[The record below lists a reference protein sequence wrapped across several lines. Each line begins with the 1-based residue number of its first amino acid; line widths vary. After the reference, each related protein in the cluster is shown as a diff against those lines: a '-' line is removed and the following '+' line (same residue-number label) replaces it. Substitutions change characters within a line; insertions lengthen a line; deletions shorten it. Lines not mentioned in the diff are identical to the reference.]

1 MFRWYCTTYLCWYES
16 LHRPINLISREREVL
31 PAFVIVWYWST
42 YLDTWYCS
50 AYLDTLPEGCLVLW
64 QSWPQEEFKSVA
76 ILTTGQWWWL
86 HNRIHFSIYIIH
98 KPGCAIDNI
107 KCNLKLTDLF
117 YIGKSYR
124 YISTSHFLTDSDRL
138 FLFRIGS
145 GRYGGMRAPKA
156 KWLNYLLVLTLFNLT
171 LHLCY
176 VYFLLQVCQPWKKEV
191 KLWVKERSH
200 PQKQSQNL
208 WAGGCSVN
216 EICHWR
222 FVFHFWKLRRMTLWT
237 TLRATSTHLNRS
249 TENLALLCL
258 LFLDAIA
265 SPSTYPCQW
274 VSDW

>member
-1 MFRWYCTTYLCWYES
+1 MWRLCRLVRTLFFWKSVLAAVWRSAGGSGQWRDLCSAAFPLMIALASSYFDFVFRWYCTTYLCWYES

-117 YIGKSYR
+117 HIGKSYI
-124 YISTSHFLTDSDRL
+124 YIFPSHIFWNLYCSQSDR
-138 FLFRIGS
+138 FR
-145 GRYGGMRAPKA
+145 
-156 KWLNYLLVLTLFNLT
+156 
-171 LHLCY
+171 
-176 VYFLLQVCQPWKKEV
+176 
-191 KLWVKERSH
+191 
-200 PQKQSQNL
+200 
-208 WAGGCSVN
+208 
-216 EICHWR
+216 
-222 FVFHFWKLRRMTLWT
+222 
-237 TLRATSTHLNRS
+237 
-249 TENLALLCL
+249 
-258 LFLDAIA
+258 
-265 SPSTYPCQW
+265 
-274 VSDW
+274 